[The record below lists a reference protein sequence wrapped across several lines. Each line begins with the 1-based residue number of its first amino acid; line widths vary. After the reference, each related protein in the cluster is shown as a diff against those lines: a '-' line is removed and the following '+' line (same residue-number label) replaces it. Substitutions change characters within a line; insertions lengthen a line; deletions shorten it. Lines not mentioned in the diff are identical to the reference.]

1 MVNGYKLVRHGI
13 NNLSQLEDEVNQ
25 LIEIGWQPLGVINV
39 VVADKQTILIQ
50 HMERGK
56 RNERACQGSAG

>member
-13 NNLSQLEDEVNQ
+13 NNISQLEDEVNQ
-25 LIEIGWQPLGVINV
+25 LIEIGWQPVGVVNV

-56 RNERACQGSAG
+56 RNDRINTTNS

>member
-13 NNLSQLEDEVNQ
+13 NNISHMEEEVNQ
-25 LIEIGWQPLGVINV
+25 LIEIGWQPIGVVNM

-50 HMERGK
+50 HMERGT
-56 RNERACQGSAG
+56 RNDRTNTTNN